1 MKDDEEFKKAL
12 ADKQVPI
19 LVLDEKWLRLFAM
32 HGKPDEN
39 HETENELNALL
50 ARQGKLNE
58 ELKQLKKVKKQ
69 LMESIVANM
78 DGTTSEDMDAQR
90 EKKLEE
96 EKSRNMYCVF

>member
-1 MKDDEEFKKAL
+1 MS
-12 ADKQVPI
+12 
-19 LVLDEKWLRLFAM
+19 RM
-32 HGKPDEN
+32 
-39 HETENELNALL
+39 L

-90 EKKLEE
+90 EKKLDEVN
-96 EKSRNMYCVF
+96 RLIA